1 MIIELP
7 FDKEMIAR
15 AKQKAVSLG
24 YINNSIL
31 KGAGNL
37 AGYLGEEALAPYVG
51 AEIVSNNRGLD
62 KYNHDLLVPT
72 QHIIE
77 ETQRIEVKTKRRTVA
92 PRPNY
97 DVSVAE
103 TSSHQRPDIYAFISL
118 EFDRVTK
125 THPKQ
130 YYGLKKIWLCGFM
143 PANEFWERSELWEKG
158 KIDKTNN
165 FKTHVNMYNLAVRD
179 LYTNISE
186 ALV

>member
-1 MIIELP
+1 MIELP

-15 AKQKAVSLG
+15 SKQKAMSLG

-37 AGYLGEEALAPYVG
+37 AGYLGEEALAPYVD

-62 KYNHDLLVPT
+62 KYNYDLLV
-72 QHIIE
+72 Q
-77 ETQRIEVKTKRRTVA
+77 TQRVEVKTKRRTVA

-165 FKTHVNMYNLAVRD
+165 FKTHVNMYNLSVRD

>member
-1 MIIELP
+1 MIELP

-15 AKQKAVSLG
+15 SKQKAMSLG

-37 AGYLGEEALAPYVG
+37 AGYLGEEALAPYVD

-62 KYNHDLLVPT
+62 KYNYDLLV
-72 QHIIE
+72 QA
-77 ETQRIEVKTKRRTVA
+77 QRVEVKTKRRTVA

-165 FKTHVNMYNLAVRD
+165 FKTHVNMYNLSVRD

>member
-1 MIIELP
+1 MTIELP

-62 KYNHDLLVPT
+62 KYNHDLLVQT
-72 QHIIE
+72 EHVIQ

-143 PANEFWERSELWEKG
+143 PAEEFWERAELWEKG

>member
-1 MIIELP
+1 MIELP

-15 AKQKAVSLG
+15 SKQKAMSLG

-37 AGYLGEEALAPYVG
+37 AGYLGEEALAPYVD

-62 KYNHDLLVPT
+62 KYNHDLLV
-72 QHIIE
+72 Q
-77 ETQRIEVKTKRRTVA
+77 TQRIEVKTKRRTVA

-103 TSSHQRPDIYAFISL
+103 TSSHQRPDVYAFISL
-118 EFDRVTK
+118 EFNRVTK
-125 THPKQ
+125 AHPKQ
-130 YYGLKKIWLCGFM
+130 YYGLKKVWLCGFM

-165 FKTHVNMYNLAVRD
+165 FKTHVNMYNLSVRD